1 MNMCSWVHLYETIS
15 GSFECVRLWN
25 SQFEYNN
32 QAWTVCNCAITI
44 PSCAAACTCVKIYLA
59 LMNVHDC
66 EYSNQAYTV
75 CKCVCKQFLAPKW
88 MCAFWLPHFI
98 HKALITSPN
107 SWLQVQTDSSRH
119 ICKVVERDGVEEA
132 YSLFQDM
139 LKISFWLNNV
149 KHEEAY

>member
-32 QAWTVCNCAITI
+32 QACTVCNCVITI
-44 PSCAAACTCVKIYLA
+44 LSCVAACTCLKIYLA
-59 LMNVHDC
+59 FMNEHDC
-66 EYSNQAYTV
+66 EYSNQACTV
-75 CKCVCKQFLAPKW
+75 CNCVCKQFLAPKW

-98 HKALITSPN
+98 HEALITSPN

-119 ICKVVERDGVEEA
+119 ICKVVDKDGVEEA
-132 YSLFQDM
+132 YSLFRDCCYQFV
-139 LKISFWLNNV
+139 IEW
-149 KHEEAY
+149 